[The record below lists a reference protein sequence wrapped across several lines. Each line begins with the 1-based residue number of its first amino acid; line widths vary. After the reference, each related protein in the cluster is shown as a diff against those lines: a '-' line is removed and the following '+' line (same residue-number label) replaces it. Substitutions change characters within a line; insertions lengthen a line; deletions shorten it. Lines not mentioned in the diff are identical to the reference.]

1 MPAEGNLS
9 EKEDRSAPPLEDLE
23 RLKAEGKPVE
33 LVAALGAYLKDVGK
47 NFIPNDLD
55 HSLQFLRGTVRIL
68 KEDTDRCQERYHEA
82 FRAWAID
89 KQARETYKL
98 LQFELRQL
106 IRTFFAEADG
116 TIYAAR
122 QVLLWAHD
130 RKELLLLIPEL
141 ALLREESY
149 RFNRRSKK
157 AESRPAFNSTIDSL
171 LLTFSLLPGLRSSG
185 FVLNLSDHGWE
196 CFQKLL
202 EVRNNITH
210 PKQLTHLAVDAEVIT
225 QILPAARSWYYR
237 ALAMA
242 VGDPELTDAVVLT
255 GSPFLPPLG

>member
-1 MPAEGNLS
+1 LS
-9 EKEDRSAPPLEDLE
+9 EKEDRDASFIEDLE

-33 LVAALGAYLKDVGK
+33 LVAAVGAYLKNVGK

-55 HSLQFLRGTVRIL
+55 HSLQFLRGTVSIL
-68 KEDTDRCQERYHEA
+68 KQDTDRCQERYHEA
-82 FRAWAID
+82 FRAWATD
-89 KQARETYKL
+89 RQAQETYKL
-98 LQFELRQL
+98 FQFELRQL

-122 QVLLWAHD
+122 QVLLWAHG
-130 RKELLLLIPEL
+130 RGELSLSIPEL
-141 ALLREESY
+141 AVLREESY

-171 LLTFSLLPGLRSSG
+171 LLAFSLLPGLRSSG
-185 FVLNLSDHGWE
+185 FVLNLSDNGWE

-210 PKQLTHLAVDAEVIT
+210 PKQLTDLAVDAEVTT

-237 ALAMA
+237 SLAMA
-242 VGDPELTDAVVLT
+242 VGDPLLTEAVALT
-255 GSPFLPPLG
+255 GNPVLPLLR